1 MTREPVNVSGGGTNG
16 ARGGDRSSVGAV
28 VFVSLALLLALV
40 CLAWFH
46 VNAPDYWWH
55 LANGK
60 HTLETKSLHFADPF
74 SFTSE
79 GRSYPPT
86 QWAWEVVTYLVHDA
100 AGPTGTIALKL
111 AILGAT
117 FSILGALMLRFGA
130 SVPLTLALLFAGL
143 LLARF
148 RFVIRPDLVT
158 YLGLAIVWSI
168 VLRFRAGG
176 PSRDSEELAPAST
189 RSLRRL
195 PVVTFIWVQFHSGVL
210 FGLLTLAGILVGET
224 LAAMYRPAWSSLDAG
239 RRRQLAL
246 WTAIALLASFVNPN
260 HLRYVS
266 FAIGHV
272 QDYAKF
278 AIVELRPMSWEL
290 DRWRM
295 IWIAGIAALALAR
308 RADPVAVVV
317 LAPIALITLRTA
329 RLFPL
334 FLVLSLPYA
343 ARSLA
348 PWFASLPARAVA
360 GLAAAVL
367 AFFIVRAAPTEAS
380 RGLYVWGAGINER
393 LAPVAG
399 ADALERIDPAGNL
412 FNSNLYGGYLIWRF
426 QGERPVFTDGRSQL
440 HEPTLTYIGSH
451 EWDAIIEQYGIGH
464 ILMDYRWAAP
474 RLPDPEQMALV
485 WFDDSSLL
493 YVSRGEAL
501 ARELPHYK
509 HIHPVTGV
517 PETRLA
523 PERAEIANEFARAL
537 IEAPG
542 SVTARLL
549 AASFASDDRR
559 YGQAEALLTQ
569 AQALEPWRA
578 DIVRNRGYVR
588 GRAGD
593 SKGAVA
599 DLERS
604 IAMEKDAG
612 AFAAL
617 GRLYFEANDPDRAVR
632 SFERAITADP
642 DRADIALD
650 YGSVLERTDRG
661 EEALV
666 LYRDYAARFPENAA
680 IRARL
685 GARQGS
691 P

>member
-1 MTREPVNVSGGGTNG
+1 MTRASF
-16 ARGGDRSSVGAV
+16 DRSTLIRNGPSLLVFGAV
-28 VFVSLALLLALV
+28 LAALV
-40 CLAWFH
+40 CLAWFQI
-46 VNAPDYWWH
+46 NAPDYWWH

-60 HTLETKSLHFADPF
+60 HTLETKSFHFADPF

-100 AGPTGTIALKL
+100 AGPAGAIALKVALL
-111 AILGAT
+111 AAT
-117 FSILGALMLRFGA
+117 FSILGAVMLRSGA

-148 RFVIRPDLVT
+148 RFVIRPDLAT

-168 VLRFRAGG
+168 VLRYRAGG
-176 PSRDSEELAPAST
+176 TVRA
-189 RSLRRL
+189 LRWL
-195 PVVTFIWVQFHSGVL
+195 PLVTIIWVQFHSGVL
-210 FGLLTLAGILVGET
+210 FGILTLAGILVGET
-224 LAAMYRPAWSSLDAG
+224 LAAMYRPAWSALDGA
-239 RRRQLAL
+239 RRKQLAV
-246 WTAIALLASFVNPN
+246 WTAIALAASFVNPN

-290 DRWRM
+290 DSWRM
-295 IWIAGIAALALAR
+295 LWIAGIAVLAVAR
-308 RADPVAVVV
+308 RIDPVPLIV

-334 FLVLSLPYA
+334 FLVLSLPFA
-343 ARSLA
+343 ARVLA
-348 PWFASLPARAVA
+348 PWFASLPVRAGAGVA
-360 GLAAAVL
+360 ALVL
-367 AFFIVRAAPTEAS
+367 AFFIVRAAPTDAS
-380 RGLYVWGAGINER
+380 RGLYVWGAGINDF

-426 QGERPVFTDGRSQL
+426 QGERKVFTDGRSQL
-440 HEPTLTYIGSH
+440 HEPTLTYIGTH
-451 EWDAIIEQYGIGH
+451 DWNDIIEQYGIGH
-464 ILMDYRWAAP
+464 VLMDYRWAEP
-474 RLPDPEQMALV
+474 RLPDPGRMALV

-493 YVSRGEAL
+493 YVSRGEVM

-509 HIHPVTGV
+509 YIHPVTGI
-517 PETRLA
+517 PDARLA
-523 PERAEIANEFARAL
+523 TERSEIANELARAL
-537 IEAPG
+537 IEAPR
-542 SVTARLL
+542 SVTARLQ
-549 AASFASDDRR
+549 AASFASDDGR
-559 YGQAEALLTQ
+559 YGQAEDLLTK
-569 AQALEPWRA
+569 AHAIEPWRA

-593 SKGAVA
+593 REGAMA

-604 IAMEKDAG
+604 IAMEENAG

-617 GRLYFEANDPDRAVR
+617 GRLYFDAGERDRAVR
-632 SFERAITADP
+632 SFERAIEADP

-650 YGSVLERTDRG
+650 FGYVLEQGGRS
-661 EEALV
+661 EEALI
-666 LYRDYAARFPENAA
+666 LYRDYAARFPENQA
-680 IRARL
+680 IRQRL
-685 GARQGS
+685 GGR
-691 P
+691 